1 MNIKIVGPGC
11 KNCRSLYEITKNVAN
26 DVSDTIVV
34 EHIDDIAEMISLGVS
49 KSPGIIINDKI
60 VSQGKKLKE
69 KEVIALINSYL

>member
-11 KNCRSLYEITKNVAN
+11 KNCRSLYEVTKNVAK
-26 DVSDTIVV
+26 DMSETIVV

-49 KSPGIIINDKI
+49 KSPGVIINDKI

-69 KEVIALINSYL
+69 KEVITLINSYL